1 MSNVINLFRAPNVE
15 NESDVLLEYMDR
27 YELSNLLE
35 DISHDLEAPDV
46 PEELK
51 EMIEEQKQIVLRA
64 LDKLNCA

>member
-27 YELSNLLE
+27 YELNNLLE